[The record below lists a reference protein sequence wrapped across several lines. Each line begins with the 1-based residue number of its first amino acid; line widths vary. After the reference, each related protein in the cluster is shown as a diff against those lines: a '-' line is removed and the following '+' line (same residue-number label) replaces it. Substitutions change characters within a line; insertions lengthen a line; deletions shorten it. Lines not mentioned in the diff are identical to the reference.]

1 VTIFKEDST
10 CRLIL
15 GRLRVCFFVLVEFR
29 FIFFLSA
36 FFPTKPVVVNGV
48 IASITTAIAAIT
60 SFTRAGSAGQ
70 SCRWR
75 SNGVPLCLCRHCACF
90 GANQPSCIGLHT

>member
-15 GRLRVCFFVLVEFR
+15 GWLRVCFFVLVEFC
-29 FIFFLSA
+29 FIFFLPA

-60 SFTRAGSAGQ
+60 AFTRAGSAGQ
-70 SCRWR
+70 SRSWR
-75 SNGVPLCLCRHCACF
+75 SNRVPLCLRRYCVCF
-90 GANQPSCIGLHT
+90 GANRPSCVGLQT